1 MQISDLNFKDCADG
15 CKKANVNF
23 ANGLGASVITGS
35 LLSNLFEI
43 AILKDGKLHGAVKC
57 DLSEKEATAYLEE
70 AEALTK

>member
-1 MQISDLNFKDCADG
+1 MT
-15 CKKANVNF
+15 
-23 ANGLGASVITGS
+23 ASVITGS

-57 DLSEKEATAYLEE
+57 DLSEKEATTYLEE